1 MVLISVLSGAYYMHT
16 QKYQMAVNV
25 SVYDE
30 NSIDFPSKKVWLD
43 ASMWLTTSQYIKV
56 NDFFLINKKFPP
68 IEDLNTVYVTTE
80 LQFAIDKLGNSFPE
94 LQTLKNMDTL
104 KFSDLMEN
112 KMSYEYIYSQF
123 DQKSLKP
130 EHDMFLI
137 SFLYNGNKYE
147 VKMIREICN
156 GSYLYSSLGGIY
168 KEGGWHKA
176 NRDFLTYRDYLAGK
190 IDSYK

>member
-1 MVLISVLSGAYYMHT
+1 MNT

-43 ASMWLTTSQYIKV
+43 ASMWLTTSQYIKI

-80 LQFAIDKLGNSFPE
+80 LQFAIDRLGNSFPE
-94 LQTLKNMDTL
+94 LQTLKNMDPL
-104 KFSDLMEN
+104 KFSDLMNN

-123 DQKSLKP
+123 DQESLKP
-130 EHDMFLI
+130 EQDMFLI

-147 VKMIREICN
+147 VRMIREICN

-168 KEGGWHKA
+168 KEGGWHKS
-176 NRDFLTYRDYLAGK
+176 NMDFLTYRDYLSGK